1 MALNCTVRWS
11 YVRPTYVGTGV
22 HFSRYTFCSQDYKL
36 STSREFTLLISV
48 LFFCSCFVFSQ
59 HPILSGFT
67 ALNWMSQQHPFLADI
82 IIQTVSQISRS
93 DSQNFVFVLTTV
105 LLDCSSLTSLRCS
118 NLPALWLDKLIRSS
132 FRQPSLNYY
141 AGYFLYV
148 CWFYDFQLAFLTVTT
163 LSDLGSFSGC
173 TSIAP

>member
-1 MALNCTVRWS
+1 MSIRLALNCTLRWS

-36 STSREFTLLISV
+36 STSREFTLHISV

-82 IIQTVSQISRS
+82 IIQTVSQIFTIRLPEPC
-93 DSQNFVFVLTTV
+93 FVLKTV
-105 LLDCSSLTSLRCS
+105 LLHCTSYTVLAFPSLTSLSC
-118 NLPALWLDKLIRSS
+118 
-132 FRQPSLNYY
+132 
-141 AGYFLYV
+141 
-148 CWFYDFQLAFLTVTT
+148 
-163 LSDLGSFSGC
+163 
-173 TSIAP
+173 